1 MISWVW
7 DDTGQ
12 QRLAKAPEGTAS
24 ETQCFGAI
32 ERLVHGRGACW
43 ETLLGQDARR
53 SLGTAARGSG
63 PPLGPPSFPLCH
75 TRLLSNKAFRNQS
88 AFQGAPS
95 CLSSSLFSLS
105 SCRGGQ
111 SSHQMSLI
119 IFWGLEAHWTVL
131 LIRGLSHPQPGWVAI
146 VLFLTYHRKIR
157 LSVTTETPF
166 ESPGSQRMGCF
177 YFFIYPP
184 DSRMSCFLSCHT
196 ASFSSKNQL

>member
-1 MISWVW
+1 M
-7 DDTGQ
+7 
-12 QRLAKAPEGTAS
+12 
-24 ETQCFGAI
+24 QCFGATK
-32 ERLVHGRGACW
+32 RLVHGRGACR
-43 ETLLGQDARR
+43 ETLLGQDAPP
-53 SLGTAARGSG
+53 SLGTAGTAARVAG
-63 PPLGPPSFPLCH
+63 PALCPPSFLRCH

-88 AFQGAPS
+88 AFQDAPS
-95 CLSSSLFSLS
+95 CLNSSLFSLS

-166 ESPGSQRMGCF
+166 ESQGSRRMGLLLFF
-177 YFFIYPP
+177 Y
-184 DSRMSCFLSCHT
+184 LS
-196 ASFSSKNQL
+196 S